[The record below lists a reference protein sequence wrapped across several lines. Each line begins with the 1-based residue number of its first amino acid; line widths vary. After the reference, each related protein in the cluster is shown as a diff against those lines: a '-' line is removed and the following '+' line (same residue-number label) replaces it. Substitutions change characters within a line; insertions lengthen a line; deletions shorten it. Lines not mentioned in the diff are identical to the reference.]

1 LHEER
6 LIVQQKMLDRL
17 DVSLNQIGR
26 LAESD
31 VQGEDMLDLLDVPL
45 NL

>member
-1 LHEER
+1 M
-6 LIVQQKMLDRL
+6 QQKLLDRL

-31 VQGEDMLDLLDVPL
+31 VQGEDVLDLFDVSL
-45 NL
+45 F